1 LELGEIF
8 AGKTLAPPLLTDFTP
23 TSIPHATMM
32 ATGSRDT
39 SVREAKLF
47 VKEVVRND
55 WDFEAG
61 VISASSADGSLCHNR
76 EVCEW
81 RVREFDSATS
91 ELEAQNSET
100 EDDEPPVSTASGAQA
115 DIERRRKRRRQM
127 DEEMTWNDGLRV
139 WMARRNA
146 WSGAKTRRQIRAE
159 EEKRATG
166 LTDTTD
172 QSDGLEA
179 ENGTSSTS
187 SQSTTLS
194 GSGKDSVGDLAAR
207 TETSLAIAD
216 REKGEELQHGMDLT
230 SGQQGDQEE
239 GQSTAPEEEIKGKA
253 SSETNITEP
262 DHTPANDSAHL
273 TSFPAVE
280 DQTEEEK
287 EEEELDE
294 PLVPVAPPFI
304 SDDNPVRATI
314 MPSIYPSIYT
324 KVVVQGMTPTMPV
337 NLAHLTKAMVQGWKA
352 DGQWPPK
359 PAVTSIV
366 LADTATRP
374 KTPERAEE
382 APTGRRKNSITNAVK
397 KVFQFGHSFHRRGSQ
412 SQDAGN
418 EAA

>member
-1 LELGEIF
+1 ML
-8 AGKTLAPPLLTDFTP
+8 
-23 TSIPHATMM
+23 
-32 ATGSRDT
+32 ATGSRDA

-55 WDFEAG
+55 WDFETG
-61 VISASSADGSLCHNR
+61 VTSASSADGSLCHNR

-81 RVREFDSATS
+81 RVREFDSSTS
-91 ELEAQNSET
+91 ELEPQTSDSEQ
-100 EDDEPPVSTASGAQA
+100 DESPVSTASGEQA

-127 DEEMTWNDGLRV
+127 DDEMAWNDGLRV

-146 WSGAKTRRQIRAE
+146 WSGAKTRRQIRTE
-159 EEKRATG
+159 EEKRAAGG
-166 LTDTTD
+166 LADTTD

-179 ENGTSSTS
+179 EIGTSFITS
-187 SQSTTLS
+187 QATTLS
-194 GSGKDSVGDLAAR
+194 GSASGSVGDLAAR

-216 REKGEELQHGMDLT
+216 REKGEELQRGLDLT

-239 GQSTAPEEEIKGKA
+239 GQSTAPDEEVKGKA

-262 DHTPANDSAHL
+262 DHPSADDSAHL
-273 TSFPAVE
+273 TTFPAVE

-294 PLVPVAPPFI
+294 PLVPVAPAFI
-304 SDDNPVRATI
+304 SDENPVRATI

-324 KVVVQGMTPTMPV
+324 KVVVQGLTPTMPV

-382 APTGRRKNSITNAVK
+382 TTTGRRKNSITNAVK
-397 KVFQFGHSFHRRGSQ
+397 KVFHFGHPFHRRGSQ

-418 EAA
+418 GASV

>member
-1 LELGEIF
+1 
-8 AGKTLAPPLLTDFTP
+8 
-23 TSIPHATMM
+23 M
-32 ATGSRDT
+32 ATGSRDA
-39 SVREAKLF
+39 SVREAKVF

-61 VISASSADGSLCHNR
+61 VPSASSADGSLCHNR

-81 RVREFDSATS
+81 RVREFDSSTS
-91 ELEAQNSET
+91 ELEPQTSDSEQ
-100 EDDEPPVSTASGAQA
+100 DEPSVSTASGEKAN
-115 DIERRRKRRRQM
+115 IERRRKRRRQM
-127 DEEMTWNDGLRV
+127 DDEMAWNEGLRV

-146 WSGAKTRRQIRAE
+146 WSGAKTRRQIRTE
-159 EEKRATG
+159 EEKRAIAG
-166 LTDTTD
+166 GQTDTTD
-172 QSDGLEA
+172 QSDGLER
-179 ENGTSSTS
+179 ENGASSAA

-194 GSGKDSVGDLAAR
+194 DTGSGNVGDLAVR
-207 TETSLAIAD
+207 TETALAIAE
-216 REKGEELQHGMDLT
+216 REKSEELQRVDLT
-230 SGQQGDQEE
+230 SGQQADQEE
-239 GQSTAPEEEIKGKA
+239 GQSTAPDEEAKGKA

-262 DHTPANDSAHL
+262 DHTSANDPTLL
-273 TSFPAVE
+273 TTFPAVE

-324 KVVVQGMTPTMPV
+324 KVVVQGLTPTMPV

-366 LADTATRP
+366 LQDTATRP
-374 KTPERAEE
+374 KTPEERAEE

-397 KVFQFGHSFHRRGSQ
+397 KVFHFGHPFHRRGSH

-418 EAA
+418 GPGA

>member
-1 LELGEIF
+1 
-8 AGKTLAPPLLTDFTP
+8 
-23 TSIPHATMM
+23 M
-32 ATGSRDT
+32 ATGSRDA
-39 SVREAKLF
+39 SVREAKVF

-61 VISASSADGSLCHNR
+61 VPSASSADGSLCHNR

-81 RVREFDSATS
+81 RVREFDSSTS
-91 ELEAQNSET
+91 ELEPQTSDSEQ
-100 EDDEPPVSTASGAQA
+100 DEPSVSTASGEKAN
-115 DIERRRKRRRQM
+115 IERRRKRRRQM
-127 DEEMTWNDGLRV
+127 DDEMAWNEGLRV

-146 WSGAKTRRQIRAE
+146 WSGAKTRRQIRTE
-159 EEKRATG
+159 DEKRAIAG
-166 LTDTTD
+166 GQTDTTD
-172 QSDGLEA
+172 QSDGLER
-179 ENGTSSTS
+179 ENGASSAA

-194 GSGKDSVGDLAAR
+194 DTGSGNVGDLAVR
-207 TETSLAIAD
+207 TETALAIAE
-216 REKGEELQHGMDLT
+216 REKSEELQRVDLT
-230 SGQQGDQEE
+230 SGQQADQEE
-239 GQSTAPEEEIKGKA
+239 GQSTAPDEEAKGKA

-262 DHTPANDSAHL
+262 DHTSANDPTLL
-273 TSFPAVE
+273 TTFPAVE

-324 KVVVQGMTPTMPV
+324 KVVVQGLTPTMPV

-366 LADTATRP
+366 LQDTATRP
-374 KTPERAEE
+374 KTPEERAEE

-397 KVFQFGHSFHRRGSQ
+397 KVFHFGHPFHRRGSH

-418 EAA
+418 GPGA

>member
-1 LELGEIF
+1 
-8 AGKTLAPPLLTDFTP
+8 
-23 TSIPHATMM
+23 MM
-32 ATGSRDT
+32 SVGSRDA
-39 SVREAKLF
+39 SVREAKVF
-47 VKEVVRND
+47 AKEVVRND
-55 WDFEAG
+55 WDFEVG
-61 VISASSADGSLCHNR
+61 VPPASSADGSLCHNR

-81 RVREFDSATS
+81 RVREFDSSTS
-91 ELEAQNSET
+91 ELEPQTSDSE
-100 EDDEPPVSTASGAQA
+100 DEPVTTGGQQT

-127 DEEMTWNDGLRV
+127 DDEMAWNEGLRV

-146 WSGAKTRRQIRAE
+146 WSGAKTQRQIRTE
-159 EEKRATG
+159 EEKRALAG
-166 LTDTTD
+166 VQTDTTD
-172 QSDGLEA
+172 QSDGLEGA
-179 ENGTSSTS
+179 TGASSATTP
-187 SQSTTLS
+187 STTFT
-194 GSGKDSVGDLAAR
+194 GSVTGSSADLATR
-207 TETSLAIAD
+207 TETSLAIVD
-216 REKGEELQHGMDLT
+216 REKSEELQHRADLT

-239 GQSTAPEEEIKGKA
+239 EQSTAPDEETKGKA

-262 DHTPANDSAHL
+262 DASDRLPGL

-287 EEEELDE
+287 EIEELDE

-304 SDDNPVRATI
+304 PDTNPVRATI
-314 MPSIYPSIYT
+314 VPSIYPSIYS

-366 LADTATRP
+366 LTDNATVP
-374 KTPERAEE
+374 KKPEERQE

-397 KVFQFGHSFHRRGSQ
+397 KVFHFGHPFHRRGSQ

-418 EAA
+418 GA